1 MQSTKKCLALVI
13 PLLAL
18 AGCAALDQVAKDVQK
33 ATAPVM
39 LTESLPQICQAAK
52 DNQVRANGLYANK
65 GLAVSGEVRSVTEGF
80 QPRYRVFL
88 RSGQVSVHAGTDNK
102 LNVTQLSTGKT
113 ARVSGVVSDVSYDYN
128 GCSILLKDA
137 TF

>member
-52 DNQVRANGLYANK
+52 DNQVRAK
-65 GLAVSGEVRSVTEGF
+65 G
-80 QPRYRVFL
+80 
-88 RSGQVSVHAGTDNK
+88 
-102 LNVTQLSTGKT
+102 
-113 ARVSGVVSDVSYDYN
+113 
-128 GCSILLKDA
+128 SICFRCQK
-137 TF
+137 

>member
-80 QPRYRVFL
+80 QPRYRVSC
-88 RSGQVSVHAGTDNK
+88 RT
-102 LNVTQLSTGKT
+102 
-113 ARVSGVVSDVSYDYN
+113 
-128 GCSILLKDA
+128 
-137 TF
+137 

>member
-1 MQSTKKCLALVI
+1 MQSTKNCLALVI

-52 DNQVRANGLYANK
+52 DNQVRANSLYANK

-128 GCSILLKDA
+128 GCSISLKDA

>member
-1 MQSTKKCLALVI
+1 
-13 PLLAL
+13 
-18 AGCAALDQVAKDVQK
+18 LDQVAKDVQK

-39 LTESLPQICQAAK
+39 LTETLPQICQAAK

-65 GLAVSGEVRSVTEGF
+65 GLAGVVKCARHRRLPASL
-80 QPRYRVFL
+80 PRVL
-88 RSGQVSVHAGTDNK
+88 RSDQVSVHAGTDNK

-128 GCSILLKDA
+128 GCSISLKDA

>member
-33 ATAPVM
+33 ATAP
-39 LTESLPQICQAAK
+39 ESLPQICQAAK

-128 GCSILLKDA
+128 GCSISLKDA